1 MKSKFFYIVTIV
13 LALIFTTSLSASAQ
27 NSKEQTQTTAE
38 SQHLKTIKIKVSGIT
53 CAGDCKDIQK
63 VVAKMNGVS
72 SCKQLGKPTAT
83 SVFEISFN
91 PAVVSEKEIRKVVE
105 DTPGCEK
112 PEDRPYKVKQ
122 G

>member
-1 MKSKFFYIVTIV
+1 MKSNFFYILILGFTF
-13 LALIFTTSLSASAQ
+13 IFTVSLSASAQ
-27 NSKEQTQTTAE
+27 NSKEQTTTTTE
-38 SQHLKTIKIKVSGIT
+38 SQKVKTIKIKVSGIT

-72 SCKQLGKPTAT
+72 SCKQIGKPTAT
-83 SVFEISFN
+83 SIFEISFD
-91 PAVVSEKEIRKVVE
+91 PAMVSEKEIRKVVE